1 MQSIPY
7 SWPCGGKLDPETTA
21 LVIID
26 MQIDFCGHGG
36 YVDRMGYDI
45 NATRAPIEPL
55 QRVLQAARGAGVRV
69 IHTREGHRPSLA
81 DLPQNKRLR
90 SAAIGAEIGQPGPM
104 GRVLVRGEPGWELID
119 ELKPLPSEDIIDKPG
134 KGSFCATDLEHL
146 LRTCGVTR
154 LLLGGITTDVCVHT
168 TMREANDRGFECCLI
183 TDGTAATDMGNHLAA
198 HKMVTMQGGGAPP
211 PPRTVWAR
219 ACSRVWAWA
228 RAVSRPSAR
237 THAASVCTISS
248 PVMPHSH
255 NARPAALHMP
265 CCSLWRNC
273 LFRRGG
279 ESAQRAATRRGSCLS
294 CQDCHS
300 RARHHSDHAAC
311 LADSFTLPASGRGD
325 DGERVSRW
333 SSVRI
338 GRARAVNISSHS
350 QGVRPGPFR
359 VSHAST
365 PRFLPPPKPHI
376 SRTST
381 ALARGHGRGCYV
393 LTKKAKVRHSCLST
407 VIISVLA
414 LRPFWCW
421 LGWATHTPHSTLSA
435 VP

>member
-134 KGSFCATDLEHL
+134 KGSFYATDLEHL

-198 HKMVTMQGGGAPP
+198 HKMVTMQGGVFGAIASSDEVAKALNAL
-211 PPRTVWAR
+211 PRAEG
-219 ACSRVWAWA
+219 
-228 RAVSRPSAR
+228 
-237 THAASVCTISS
+237 AAS
-248 PVMPHSH
+248 PV
-255 NARPAALHMP
+255 RT
-265 CCSLWRNC
+265 
-273 LFRRGG
+273 
-279 ESAQRAATRRGSCLS
+279 AT
-294 CQDCHS
+294 HVPVITVT
-300 RARHHSDHAAC
+300 
-311 LADSFTLPASGRGD
+311 TLPASPTLSLSPQAVGAMMASAFLAGAACASA
-325 DGERVSRW
+325 V
-333 SSVRI
+333 
-338 GRARAVNISSHS
+338 RAR
-350 QGVRPGPFR
+350 
-359 VSHAST
+359 
-365 PRFLPPPKPHI
+365 
-376 SRTST
+376 
-381 ALARGHGRGCYV
+381 
-393 LTKKAKVRHSCLST
+393 
-407 VIISVLA
+407 
-414 LRPFWCW
+414 
-421 LGWATHTPHSTLSA
+421 
-435 VP
+435 

>member
-1 MQSIPY
+1 MQSLPY

-55 QRVLQAARGAGVRV
+55 QRVVQAARDAGVRV

-119 ELKPLPSEDIIDKPG
+119 ELKPLPTEDIIDKPG

-183 TDGTAATDMGNHLAA
+183 TDGTGATDRG
-198 HKMVTMQGGGAPP
+198 
-211 PPRTVWAR
+211 
-219 ACSRVWAWA
+219 S
-228 RAVSRPSAR
+228 
-237 THAASVCTISS
+237 HAA
-248 PVMPHSH
+248 
-255 NARPAALHMP
+255 
-265 CCSLWRNC
+265 
-273 LFRRGG
+273 
-279 ESAQRAATRRGSCLS
+279 AQE
-294 CQDCHS
+294 
-300 RARHHSDHAAC
+300 
-311 LADSFTLPASGRGD
+311 GD
-325 DGERVSRW
+325 DAFDS
-333 SSVRI
+333 
-338 GRARAVNISSHS
+338 
-350 QGVRPGPFR
+350 
-359 VSHAST
+359 
-365 PRFLPPPKPHI
+365 
-376 SRTST
+376 
-381 ALARGHGRGCYV
+381 
-393 LTKKAKVRHSCLST
+393 
-407 VIISVLA
+407 
-414 LRPFWCW
+414 
-421 LGWATHTPHSTLSA
+421 
-435 VP
+435 

>member
-198 HKMVTMQGGGAPP
+198 HKMVTMQGGVFGAIASSDEVAKALNAL
-211 PPRTVWAR
+211 PRAEG
-219 ACSRVWAWA
+219 
-228 RAVSRPSAR
+228 
-237 THAASVCTISS
+237 AAS
-248 PVMPHSH
+248 PV
-255 NARPAALHMP
+255 RT
-265 CCSLWRNC
+265 
-273 LFRRGG
+273 
-279 ESAQRAATRRGSCLS
+279 AT
-294 CQDCHS
+294 HVPVITVT
-300 RARHHSDHAAC
+300 
-311 LADSFTLPASGRGD
+311 TLPASPT
-325 DGERVSRW
+325 VSL
-333 SSVRI
+333 SPQAVGAMMASAFLAGAACASAV
-338 GRARAVNISSHS
+338 RAR
-350 QGVRPGPFR
+350 
-359 VSHAST
+359 
-365 PRFLPPPKPHI
+365 
-376 SRTST
+376 
-381 ALARGHGRGCYV
+381 
-393 LTKKAKVRHSCLST
+393 
-407 VIISVLA
+407 
-414 LRPFWCW
+414 
-421 LGWATHTPHSTLSA
+421 
-435 VP
+435 

>member
-55 QRVLQAARGAGVRV
+55 QRVLQAARGANVRV

-119 ELKPLPSEDIIDKPG
+119 ELKPLPSEDVIDKPG

-228 RAVSRPSAR
+228 RVVSRPSAR
-237 THAASVCTISS
+237 THAASVCTTSS

-255 NARPAALHMP
+255 NARPAAFAHARPAAVFGAIASSDEVVKALNALP
-265 CCSLWRNC
+265 RA
-273 LFRRGG
+273 
-279 ESAQRAATRRGSCLS
+279 ERAASPA
-294 CQDCHS
+294 
-300 RARHHSDHAAC
+300 RAVTHVPAITVT
-311 LADSFTLPASGRGD
+311 TLPASPT
-325 DGERVSRW
+325 VSL
-333 SSVRI
+333 SPQ
-338 GRARAVNISSHS
+338 AVGAMTAMMASAFLA
-350 QGVRPGPFR
+350 GV
-359 VSHAST
+359 AC
-365 PRFLPPPKPHI
+365 
-376 SRTST
+376 
-381 ALARGHGRGCYV
+381 A
-393 LTKKAKVRHSCLST
+393 
-407 VIISVLA
+407 
-414 LRPFWCW
+414 
-421 LGWATHTPHSTLSA
+421 SA
-435 VP
+435 VRVR

>member
-1 MQSIPY
+1 MLRPHQEMQSLPY

-55 QRVLQAARGAGVRV
+55 QRVVQAARDAGVRV

-119 ELKPLPSEDIIDKPG
+119 ELKPLPTEDIIDKPG

-183 TDGTAATDMGNHLAA
+183 TDGTAATDVGNHLAA
-198 HKMVTMQGGGAPP
+198 HKMVTMQGGGARP
-211 PPRTVWAR
+211 PPRTVWAW
-219 ACSRVWAWA
+219 ACVWAWA
-228 RAVSRPSAR
+228 RTHAR
-237 THAASVCTISS
+237 THAASFCTIFPS
-248 PVMPHSH
+248 MP
-255 NARPAALHMP
+255 LHP
-265 CCSLWRNC
+265 SCCIRTCPPYCSLWRHR

-279 ESAQRAATRRGSCLS
+279 ESAQRAPTRRGSRLS
-294 CQDCHS
+294 CQGCCP
-300 RARHHSDHAAC
+300 RARHHSEHAVC
-311 LADSFTLPASGRGD
+311 RPGSFTLPASGRGD

-338 GRARAVNISSHS
+338 GGARTVILVPGCPTRPFFFWHCQHGLSVLSLIS
-350 QGVRPGPFR
+350 V
-359 VSHAST
+359 
-365 PRFLPPPKPHI
+365 
-376 SRTST
+376 
-381 ALARGHGRGCYV
+381 
-393 LTKKAKVRHSCLST
+393 CLSCCGNQSLLLHFILQT
-407 VIISVLA
+407 ECNSAWKHVFVERVVIY
-414 LRPFWCW
+414 
-421 LGWATHTPHSTLSA
+421 LGSRLLGP
-435 VP
+435 